1 MNGLKDKVVIVA
13 GGATGIGQAAAK
25 RLGSEGAKVLIG
37 DLNHAGATQTAAEIV
52 DAGGTAEA
60 FAFDISKESDCRD
73 LVEAAKDHWGA
84 VHGLYNAAADLSRE
98 TLGRDKDVVTIP
110 IEVLRRTL
118 DVNLIGY
125 FFTSRF
131 AVPAIVES
139 GGGSI
144 VHTTSGTT
152 AGHWEFPAYAAA
164 KNGVIALS
172 RHIAVAF
179 GKQGVR
185 SNAIDPGITM
195 TQNQRDSVTDEE
207 REMLMPLVRANR
219 YGEPEEI
226 AAVVAFLISDEAPWI
241 NGQTLPVNSMAWGAK

>member
-1 MNGLKDKVVIVA
+1 MNGLKDKIVVIA

-25 RLGSEGAKVLIG
+25 RLGSEGAKVLVG
-37 DLNHAGATQTAAEIV
+37 DLNESGAKQTAAEIT
-52 DAGGTAEA
+52 DAGGVAES
-60 FAFDISKESDCRD
+60 FAFDISDEAGCRD
-73 LVEAAKDHWGA
+73 LIAAAKGHWGA
-84 VHGLYNAAADLSRE
+84 VHGLYNAAADLSPQ
-98 TLGRDKDVVTIP
+98 TLGRDSTVVDIP

-125 FFTSRF
+125 FFTSRY
-131 AVPAIVES
+131 AIPAMIES
-139 GGGSI
+139 GGGSV

-164 KNGVIALS
+164 KNAVIALS
-172 RHIAVAF
+172 RHIAVAY

-207 REMLMPLVRANR
+207 REMLLGMVRANR

-226 AAVVAFLISDEAPWI
+226 AAVVAFLISEEAPWI
-241 NGQTLPVNSMAWGAK
+241 NGQTLPVNSMPWGAK